1 MSFHPQAMS
10 SDQPQAIGPSNGLGV
25 VLAGKQNQLPDWLRS
40 DMATTEVGD
49 IVPQLIPKM
58 FHIRL

>member
-1 MSFHPQAMS
+1 MS